1 MLFHEKLKRWI
12 EWVQLICQEIQC
24 SYICLVIH
32 TECISCERIS
42 RHLIYWPVKSA
53 VSVMTINSHYISGPE
68 NPGVNPQ
75 LSVSSPISLPQLTI
89 IYCKRIGMRHIA
101 GYAGCLEEDR
111 SKHIKKIIL
120 VHWMSTGVIKYA
132 WHCIHCV
139 SFWLVKSIRS
149 VC

>member
-75 LSVSSPISLPQLTI
+75 LSVISPICLPQPGFYIRAIGLHFWLPLSERSFFQI
-89 IYCKRIGMRHIA
+89 LEPGLVIYLSNMTLHALRWEGWQYQRCV
-101 GYAGCLEEDR
+101 
-111 SKHIKKIIL
+111 L
-120 VHWMSTGVIKYA
+120 VHQSANFSMRW
-132 WHCIHCV
+132 
-139 SFWLVKSIRS
+139 
-149 VC
+149 